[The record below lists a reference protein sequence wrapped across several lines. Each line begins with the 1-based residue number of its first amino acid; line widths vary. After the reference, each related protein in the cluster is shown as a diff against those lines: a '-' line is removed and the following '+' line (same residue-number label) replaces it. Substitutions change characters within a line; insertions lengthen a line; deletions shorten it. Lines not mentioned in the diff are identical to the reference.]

1 MICELVYPVKLI
13 LDSRLSLA
21 GYSRLTCLFMALCD
35 LNIQPG

>member
-13 LDSRLSLA
+13 LDSRLSLS
-21 GYSRLTCLFMALCD
+21 GNPRLTCLLIALCD